1 MRTVLLLA
9 LLALPAY
16 AADEPIPDIL
26 ISGDERQAI
35 IEKFGQM
42 AGAIEKLD
50 KALTNC
56 RTAQRT

>member
-1 MRTVLLLA
+1 MRTVL

-35 IEKFGQM
+35 IDKFNAM
-42 AGAIEKLD
+42 GAQLERPD

-56 RTAQRT
+56 RTAQRS

>member
-26 ISGDERQAI
+26 ISGEERQAI
-35 IEKFGQM
+35 IDKFGAM

>member
-1 MRTVLLLA
+1 MRTVLPLT

-16 AADEPIPDIL
+16 ATAPVTPDIL

-35 IEKFGQM
+35 IDKFGAM

>member
-26 ISGDERQAI
+26 ISGEELQAI
-35 IEKFGQM
+35 IDKFGDM
-42 AGAIEKLD
+42 SKLIEKLD
-50 KALTNC
+50 TSLTNC
-56 RTAQRT
+56 RSAQRT